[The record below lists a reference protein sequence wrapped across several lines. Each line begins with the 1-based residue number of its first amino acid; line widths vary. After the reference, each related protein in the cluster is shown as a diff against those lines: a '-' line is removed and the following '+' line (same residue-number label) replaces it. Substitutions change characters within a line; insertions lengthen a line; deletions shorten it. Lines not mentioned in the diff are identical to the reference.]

1 MCAHT
6 YVKAALW
13 RSKDSLWEFFS
24 HYSMCYLEIK
34 LWLPGFA
41 ANTYTT
47 ELSWWPQGAAFF
59 FFFNFCFFSSKV
71 RHCFKGIVSLNDCS
85 WGFSWLTT
93 ACPWGTDGL
102 SWVRLGSA
110 GPPILSRCLHFGL
123 LTLNPFWG
131 DKGPA
136 WRQHWLCSE
145 LSLLWG
151 KSNHVLRLRGPP
163 SQNPTSLFTK
173 VPSWSYHIY
182 IPPMYYFIHTKE

>member
-1 MCAHT
+1 MSRQLCGGQKTVCGSSSHLIPC
-6 YVKAALW
+6 VIW
-13 RSKDSLWEFFS
+13 RLNSDYQASQQTPTPLS
-24 HYSMCYLEIK
+24 YLDGPK
-34 LWLPGFA
+34 GLP
-41 ANTYTT
+41 
-47 ELSWWPQGAAFF
+47 FF
-59 FFFNFCFFSSKV
+59 FLTFVFFSSKV